1 MLYYDV
7 KTVSRLKYKTTV
19 ISVARIKYIVSK
31 MLDIS
36 METCHIIIIITIKV
50 FLSYSL
56 HFFSSNNFLRSNF
69 KLLIATLWKRIFTTD

>member
-19 ISVARIKYIVSK
+19 ISVASIKYIVSK
-31 MLDIS
+31 MLHIS
-36 METCHIIIIITIKV
+36 METCHIIIITIKV

-56 HFFSSNNFLRSNF
+56 HFFSSIIFFRSNF

>member
-31 MLDIS
+31 MLNIN
-36 METCHIIIIITIKV
+36 METCHIIIITIKV

-56 HFFSSNNFLRSNF
+56 HFISSNYFF
-69 KLLIATLWKRIFTTD
+69 PVKL